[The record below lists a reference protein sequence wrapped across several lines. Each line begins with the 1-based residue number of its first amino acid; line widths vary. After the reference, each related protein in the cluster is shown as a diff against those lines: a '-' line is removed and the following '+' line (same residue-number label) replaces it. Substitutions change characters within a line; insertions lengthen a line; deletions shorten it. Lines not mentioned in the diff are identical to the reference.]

1 MYRKEQSTYREGSVL
16 PVVSGIHRG
25 SWNVPSMDKGGLLL
39 YGEYIRKISSRKGCR
54 FLFTLS
60 PPFRELGKKG
70 SLISCR
76 TRGGTCP
83 TFPGLGW
90 GSCAGGPGSRGFE
103 PHYFAVTPPA
113 LDTPESF
120 VFPKV

>member
-1 MYRKEQSTYREGSVL
+1 MKNKQQRGLQISLYPLSSFQGVREERL
-16 PVVSGIHRG
+16 I
-25 SWNVPSMDKGGLLL
+25 N
-39 YGEYIRKISSRKGCR
+39 
-54 FLFTLS
+54 FLQN
-60 PPFRELGKKG
+60 K
-70 SLISCR
+70 
-76 TRGGTCP
+76 GGTCP

-120 VFPKV
+120 AFPKV